1 LCKFLI
7 LTVICCLSLVQAA
20 KAQIGAFK
28 IVQFS
33 GIVMTSDSLVGI
45 PYVTIYNRCDH
56 RATTAREDG
65 YFSFVAKEGDT
76 IQFMALGFL
85 DSKYYIPKGMD
96 GTQFSAIQLMT
107 RQALWI
113 DTLFVYP
120 YPTKEAFARDF
131 VHAAVPN
138 DQIAVAQQNLE
149 RERWRSL
156 DQLPM
161 DGPENYAYN
170 RQQALAQFYHAGQ
183 LPPQNIFNVMA
194 WAKFIEA
201 WKNGSFKRKTKPN
214 W

>member
-1 LCKFLI
+1 
-7 LTVICCLSLVQAA
+7 
-20 KAQIGAFK
+20 
-28 IVQFS
+28 
-33 GIVMTSDSLVGI
+33 MTADSLVGI
-45 PYVTIYNRCDH
+45 PYVTIYNRSDH
-56 RATTAREDG
+56 RVTNSREDG

-76 IQFMALGFL
+76 IQFMSLGFL
-85 DSKYYIPKGMD
+85 NSRYIIPRGMD
-96 GTQFSAIQLMT
+96 GNQFSAIQLMT
-107 RQALWI
+107 REPFWI
-113 DTLFVYP
+113 DTIFVYP
-120 YPTKEAFARDF
+120 YPSKQAFAHDF
-131 VHAAVPN
+131 VHVPVPN
-138 DQIAVAQQNLE
+138 DQMAVAQQNLE

-183 LPPQNIFNVMA
+183 LPPQNIFNLMA